1 MIIEPEF
8 VEEECLL
15 LIQNYYDIGDSVY
28 EDTQETFNDAQQD
41 EMPTR
46 RSFSDIYNRLKPY
59 MIESFF
65 RQWVGKYD
73 WAPNRQIQNG
83 TRKRANY
90 IVFQK
95 KKQMVDIQTN
105 RPVQIEK
112 FRRKNNHQNP
122 SSEKPRYLHTRH
134 DSHRWDLTP

>member
-15 LIQNYYDIGDSVY
+15 LIQNYYDIGDRVY

-73 WAPNRQIQNG
+73 
-83 TRKRANY
+83 
-90 IVFQK
+90 
-95 KKQMVDIQTN
+95 
-105 RPVQIEK
+105 
-112 FRRKNNHQNP
+112 
-122 SSEKPRYLHTRH
+122 
-134 DSHRWDLTP
+134 